1 MKQLLIK
8 DWELIKGSK
17 NFYFAFFFL
26 FGGVTGKYGD
36 SQYFAMVPV
45 IFSYYFFVNL
55 NAYDY
60 KYNATKFILSLP
72 VNKRDWVASKYF
84 LCIITSLFSFSVLL
98 AIRIPFWTIGVLV
111 DSFPRDIYILLMIH
125 SITLIYLGIAQM
137 GYFKFGYMK
146 MRLVNIVAMI
156 VMGALN
162 NLSIFF
168 VERYGIN
175 FIGVLLFFLVS
186 LGIYYMSFLSSL
198 KITKEKIVL

>member
-17 NFYFAFFFL
+17 NFYFALFFL
-26 FGGVTGKYGD
+26 AGGVTGNYGD
-36 SQYFAMVPV
+36 SQFFAMIPV

-60 KYNATKFILSLP
+60 KYNASKFILSMP
-72 VNKRDWVASKYF
+72 VNRREWVASKYM
-84 LCIITSLFSFSVLL
+84 LCIITCIFSFIVLL
-98 AIRIPFWTIGVLV
+98 AMRIPFWTIGVLA
-111 DSFPRDIYILLMIH
+111 DSFPKDMYILVTIH

-146 MRLVNIVAMI
+146 MRLVNIVSMI

-162 NLSIFF
+162 NLSILF

-175 FIGVLLFFLVS
+175 IMGMVLFLLVS
-186 LGIYYMSFLSSL
+186 LGVYYLSFLTSV
-198 KITKEKIVL
+198 KITEEKIVL